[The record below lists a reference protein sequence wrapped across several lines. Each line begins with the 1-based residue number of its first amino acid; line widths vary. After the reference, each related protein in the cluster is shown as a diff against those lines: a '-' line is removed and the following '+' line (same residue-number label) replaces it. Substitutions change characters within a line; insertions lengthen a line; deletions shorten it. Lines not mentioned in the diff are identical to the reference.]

1 MKKAEIKK
9 NQFFC
14 KDFPPAVIYSVQ
26 WIKNDKLFNMKFTMN
41 ILMLEKSMI
50 RIKMLNKAKVT
61 IFDCKLELNYKI
73 ASQSDN
79 LRMNQRM
86 KQIMEE

>member
-1 MKKAEIKK
+1 
-9 NQFFC
+9 
-14 KDFPPAVIYSVQ
+14 
-26 WIKNDKLFNMKFTMN
+26 
-41 ILMLEKSMI
+41 
-50 RIKMLNKAKVT
+50 MLNKAKLTLV
-61 IFDCKLELNYKI
+61 DCKLELNYKI